1 MCFGWRPRK
10 TEPEIR
16 PDEEEEMPDVFVT
29 RPTIMTEM
37 GPRETKIVT
46 KVKSCESTEVAG
58 VVSMVVISIRPHAEL
73 GLKNHREDAPHFDV

>member
-10 TEPEIR
+10 TEPVIR

-46 KVKSCESTEVAG
+46 KVKSYESTEAWG
-58 VVSMVVISIRPHAEL
+58 RCLDGRHLYQSCKSTS
-73 GLKNHREDAPHFDV
+73 GNH

>member
-10 TEPEIR
+10 TEPVIR

-46 KVKSCESTEVAG
+46 KVKSYESTKVWG
-58 VVSMVVISIRPHAEL
+58 VVSMVVISILPHGGL
-73 GLKNHREDAPHFDV
+73 GLDDHREDAPHFGV